1 MDEFMNEKLS
11 RRLSDFDW
19 GNCLTMI
26 RINDAIIKT
35 ITEINELFDS
45 GIIGIE
51 EYVELGQELWS

>member
-1 MDEFMNEKLS
+1 MNEKLS

-19 GNCLTMI
+19 DNCLTKI
-26 RINDAIIKT
+26 KINDAIIKT

-45 GIIGIE
+45 GMIDIE

>member
-1 MDEFMNEKLS
+1 MNEKLA

-19 GNCLTMI
+19 DNCITMI

-45 GIIGIE
+45 GMIDIE

>member
-1 MDEFMNEKLS
+1 MNEKLKQ
-11 RRLSDFDW
+11 RLSDFDW
-19 GNCLTMI
+19 GNCITMI

-45 GIIGIE
+45 GMIGIE

>member
-1 MDEFMNEKLS
+1 MNEKLA

-19 GNCLTMI
+19 GNCLTKI

-45 GIIGIE
+45 GIIDIE

>member
-1 MDEFMNEKLS
+1 MNEKLR

-19 GNCLTMI
+19 DNCLTMI

-45 GIIGIE
+45 GIISIE
-51 EYVELGQELWS
+51 EYVELGQGLWS

>member
-1 MDEFMNEKLS
+1 MNEKLS

-19 GNCLTMI
+19 GNCLTKI
-26 RINDAIIKT
+26 KINDAIIKT

-45 GIIGIE
+45 GMIDIE

>member
-1 MDEFMNEKLS
+1 MNEKLA

-19 GNCLTMI
+19 DNCITMI

-45 GIIGIE
+45 GMIDIE
-51 EYVELGQELWS
+51 EYVELGQGLWS

>member
-1 MDEFMNEKLS
+1 MNKKLS

-19 GNCLTMI
+19 DNCLTMI

-45 GIIGIE
+45 GMIGIE

>member
-1 MDEFMNEKLS
+1 MNEKLA

-19 GNCLTMI
+19 DNCITMI
-26 RINDAIIKT
+26 RLNDAIIKT

-45 GIIGIE
+45 GMIDIE

>member
-1 MDEFMNEKLS
+1 MNEKLS

-19 GNCLTMI
+19 DNCLTMI

-45 GIIGIE
+45 GIISIE
-51 EYVELGQELWS
+51 EYVELGQGLWS

>member
-1 MDEFMNEKLS
+1 MNEKLI

-19 GNCLTMI
+19 DNCLTMI

-45 GIIGIE
+45 GIISIE
-51 EYVELGQELWS
+51 EYVELGQGLWS

>member
-1 MDEFMNEKLS
+1 MNEKLS

-19 GNCLTMI
+19 DNCLTMT

-45 GIIGIE
+45 GMIDIE

>member
-1 MDEFMNEKLS
+1 MNEKLR

-19 GNCLTMI
+19 DNCITMI

-45 GIIGIE
+45 GIISIE
-51 EYVELGQELWS
+51 EYVELGQGLWS

>member
-1 MDEFMNEKLS
+1 MDGFMNEKLS

-19 GNCLTMI
+19 DNCLTMI

-45 GIIGIE
+45 GIISIE

>member
-1 MDEFMNEKLS
+1 MNEKLA

-19 GNCLTMI
+19 GNCITKI
-26 RINDAIIKT
+26 KINDAIIKT

-45 GIIGIE
+45 GIISIE

>member
-1 MDEFMNEKLS
+1 MNEKLR

-19 GNCLTMI
+19 DNCLTKM

-45 GIIGIE
+45 GIISIE

>member
-1 MDEFMNEKLS
+1 MNEKLS

-19 GNCLTMI
+19 DNCLTMI

-45 GIIGIE
+45 GIISIE

>member
-1 MDEFMNEKLS
+1 MNEKLS

-19 GNCLTMI
+19 DNCLTMI

-45 GIIGIE
+45 GIISIE
-51 EYVELGQELWS
+51 EYIELGQGLWS

>member
-1 MDEFMNEKLS
+1 MDGFMNEKLS

-19 GNCLTMI
+19 DNCLTMI

-45 GIIGIE
+45 GIISIE
-51 EYVELGQELWS
+51 EYVELGQGLWS

>member
-1 MDEFMNEKLS
+1 MNEKLS

-19 GNCLTMI
+19 DNCLTMI

-45 GIIGIE
+45 GMIDIE

>member
-1 MDEFMNEKLS
+1 MNEKLS

-19 GNCLTMI
+19 DNCLTMI

-45 GIIGIE
+45 GVISIE
-51 EYVELGQELWS
+51 EYVELGQGLWS

>member
-1 MDEFMNEKLS
+1 MNEKLA

-19 GNCLTMI
+19 DNCITMI

-45 GIIGIE
+45 GIISIE
-51 EYVELGQELWS
+51 EYVELGQGLWS

>member
-1 MDEFMNEKLS
+1 MNEKLS

-19 GNCLTMI
+19 DNCITMI

-45 GIIGIE
+45 GIISIE
-51 EYVELGQELWS
+51 EYVELGQGLWS